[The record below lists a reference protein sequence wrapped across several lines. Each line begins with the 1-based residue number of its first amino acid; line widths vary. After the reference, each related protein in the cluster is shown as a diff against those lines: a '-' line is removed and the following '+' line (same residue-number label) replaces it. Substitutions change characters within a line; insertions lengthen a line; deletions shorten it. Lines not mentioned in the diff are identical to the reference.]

1 MTYINNKNNRKLTP
15 SEKAHVSYYTC
26 IYMFEFFFS
35 LIDFKHHNAKSKSQ
49 FKPEENEWTPWLC
62 RL

>member
-1 MTYINNKNNRKLTP
+1 MLVII
-15 SEKAHVSYYTC
+15 HV
-26 IYMFEFFFS
+26 YMFEFFFS

-62 RL
+62 QL